1 MALMRLLKLREKP
14 RERKVTESLEPVI
27 NAVSHGISIL
37 KSTELGVG
45 ARSQPQTQKLRLSP
59 REAEAGDAAEKEEKA
74 AGKDS

>member
-1 MALMRLLKLREKP
+1 MALMRLLKLKEKP

-37 KSTELGVG
+37 KSMELGVG
-45 ARSQPQTQKLRLSP
+45 AKSQPQTPKLRLSP
-59 REAEAGDAAEKEEKA
+59 REAEAGDAAVKEEKA